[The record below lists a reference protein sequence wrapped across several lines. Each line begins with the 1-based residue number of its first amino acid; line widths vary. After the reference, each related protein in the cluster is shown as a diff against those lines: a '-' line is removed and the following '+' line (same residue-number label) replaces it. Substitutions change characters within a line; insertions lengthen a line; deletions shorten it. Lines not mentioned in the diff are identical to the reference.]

1 MAQQNFRVGRLE
13 QEIQREVNDLLLK
26 RIRDPRIEG
35 VTVTDVEVTGDLQQ
49 AKVFYSVL
57 SELASVNKKA
67 AEGLD
72 AATGLIRKELGSRL
86 RIYKTPEL
94 KFVKDES
101 IQYGNKID
109 DLIRQLHQD

>member
-13 QEIQREVNDLLLK
+13 QEIQREINDLLLK

-35 VTVTDVEVTGDLQQ
+35 VTVTGVEVTGDLQQ
-49 AKVFYSVL
+49 AKIFYSVL

-94 KFVKDES
+94 KFVK
-101 IQYGNKID
+101 
-109 DLIRQLHQD
+109 

>member
-13 QEIQREVNDLLLK
+13 QEIQREINDLLLK

-35 VTVTDVEVTGDLQQ
+35 VTVTGVEVTGDLQQ
-49 AKVFYSVL
+49 AKIFYSVL

-101 IQYGNKID
+101 VQYGNKID
-109 DLIRQLHQD
+109 YLIRQLHQD

>member
-13 QEIQREVNDLLLK
+13 QEIQREINDLLLK

-49 AKVFYSVL
+49 AKIFYSVL

-101 IQYGNKID
+101 VQYGNKID